1 MSHLAPILVVEDS
14 EDQVFLLRHAFQKV
28 GIANPVQVVTCGED
42 AIDYLSGVGRYS
54 DWKEFRLPS
63 VVLLDLN
70 LPGLN
75 GLAVL
80 RWIRQQP
87 GLRALRVAML
97 TSSELSQEINAAYE
111 AGANVFLTK
120 PSALDKLVEMMRAF
134 RAHWLE
140 VAQAPK
146 ISRPVQK
153 SGETSFP
160 RQSRAITGSAPQRPG
175 ISQSVG
181 TFVGMRP

>member
-1 MSHLAPILVVEDS
+1 M
-14 EDQVFLLRHAFQKV
+14 
-28 GIANPVQVVTCGED
+28 
-42 AIDYLSGVGRYS
+42 
-54 DWKEFRLPS
+54 
-63 VVLLDLN
+63 VLLELN

-75 GLAVL
+75 GLDVL

-97 TSSELSQEINAAYE
+97 TSSDLSQEINAAYE

-120 PSALDKLVEMMRAF
+120 PMDLGKLIEMMQAF

-160 RQSRAITGSAPQRPG
+160 RQSRAITGSAPQRRIASP
-175 ISQSVG
+175 
-181 TFVGMRP
+181 

>member
-1 MSHLAPILVVEDS
+1 MSHLPPILVVEDS

-28 GIANPVQVVTCGED
+28 GIMNPVHFVSCGED
-42 AIDYLSGVGRYS
+42 AIDYLSGAGRYS
-54 DWKEFRLPS
+54 DWKEFPLPS

-97 TSSELSQEINAAYE
+97 TSSDLSQEINAAYE

-120 PSALDKLVEMMRAF
+120 PVDLGKLIDMMRGF
-134 RAHWLE
+134 RSHWLE
-140 VAQAPK
+140 IAQAPQ

-153 SGETSFP
+153 SGEASSP

-181 TFVGMRP
+181 TFVGMRR

>member
-14 EDQVFLLRHAFQKV
+14 EDQVFLLRHAFKNV
-28 GIANPVQVVTCGED
+28 GIINPVQVVSCGED
-42 AIDYLSGVGRYS
+42 AIDYLSGAGRYS
-54 DWKEFRLPS
+54 DWKEFPLPS
-63 VVLLDLN
+63 MVLLDLN

-75 GLAVL
+75 GLDVL

-97 TSSELSQEINAAYE
+97 TSSDLSQEINAAYE

-120 PSALDKLVEMMRAF
+120 PMDLGKLIEMMRAF

-140 VAQAPK
+140 VAQAPQ

-181 TFVGMRP
+181 TFVVMRP